1 MEDILECPQC
11 SSRNIN
17 LVPDEE
23 AKFIY
28 KCKNCNYTGTKIVKL
43 DKLDEERR
51 KLMSMTLSKNTKKEI
66 DQAIR
71 RRKEIKR

>member
-11 SSRNIN
+11 NSRNIT

-23 AKFIY
+23 ARFIY
-28 KCKNCNYTGTKIVKL
+28 KCKSCNYSGPKIVKL
-43 DKLDEERR
+43 DKLDEERK

-71 RRKEIKR
+71 RKKEIKR